1 MEDIKSCYN
10 HKGIKIY
17 ETFGKNDWR
26 LNKIKYLPFKILI
39 PKSIY
44 EDNIWKYIEKSKHLH
59 IAFIDLSKKVW

>member
-10 HKGIKIY
+10 HKGTKIY

-44 EDNIWKYIEKSKHLH
+44 EDNIWKVYREE
-59 IAFIDLSKKVW
+59 